1 MAQREAGAI
10 IVNYLATGAF
20 ATLQD
25 YTILMP
31 GVPMN
36 PSNILSIAAQNGG
49 QPADLSFLA
58 YLDIW
63 IIGGLVMLAVVV
75 VVGKLIWSRLTRR
88 DDDDRYYDYY
98 DDNYYDDEYVLD
110 DDLDDQ
116 RPGKV

>member
-1 MAQREAGAI
+1 MALRETGAI
-10 IVNYLATGAF
+10 IVKYRDMGAF

-25 YTILMP
+25 STILIF
-31 GVPMN
+31 GVSMN
-36 PSNILSIAAQNGG
+36 PLTILSVAVQSGG

-88 DDDDRYYDYY
+88 DDDDPYYD
-98 DDNYYDDEYVLD
+98 YYDDEYVLD
-110 DDLDDQ
+110 DDSDDD
-116 RPGKV
+116 